1 MAEEFKVTADPTPD
15 PTPEEAA
22 RLRLQLERDR
32 AMWEGAGV
40 AETVEAIDARLAE
53 VPEAEVAEQTE
64 VAEEVVEVEAEA
76 DTGSGNYEDRTVA
89 QLTALAKQRGVE
101 GYSTMNKDELVNVLR
116 EG

>member
-1 MAEEFKVTADPTPD
+1 MAEVVSVQADPTPD

-22 RLRLQLERDR
+22 RLRLQLNRDL
-32 AMWEGAGV
+32 AMWEAAGLP
-40 AETVEAIDARLAE
+40 ERVEAVKARLADLPEE
-53 VPEAEVAEQTE
+53 VTEEAT
-64 VAEEVVEVEAEA
+64 EEVVEVEVVEEA

-101 GYSTMNKDELVNVLR
+101 GYSTMNKDDLVNALR

>member
-32 AMWEGAGV
+32 AMWEAAGV

-53 VPEAEVAEQTE
+53 VPEAAEQT
-64 VAEEVVEVEAEA
+64 EVVEVEAET

>member
-1 MAEEFKVTADPTPD
+1 MAEELKVTADPTPD

-32 AMWEGAGV
+32 AMWEAAGV
-40 AETVEAIDARLAE
+40 AENVEAIDARLAE
-53 VPEAEVAEQTE
+53 VPEVVAEET
-64 VAEEVVEVEAEA
+64 AEETEVVEVEAEA

>member
-32 AMWEGAGV
+32 AMWEAAGV
-40 AETVEAIDARLAE
+40 TETVEAIDARLAE
-53 VPEAEVAEQTE
+53 VPEEAAVT
-64 VAEEVVEVEAEA
+64 EEVVEVEAEA

>member
-32 AMWEGAGV
+32 ARWEAAGV

-53 VPEAEVAEQTE
+53 VPQEAE
-64 VAEEVVEVEAEA
+64 VAEEVVEVEAET